1 MASAKAMLG
10 SMLGRFLFTDARV
23 TQVREVSRA
32 FRQIDCEGPALRGQ
46 GWTPGDKVQ
55 VFLPGLGLRTYTPLS
70 WDEAR
75 GATAFLVYLHGDSP
89 GAKWGRDVRAGD
101 TVQFFGPRR
110 SVTLEAGDAP
120 VVLFGDETSFAVAHA
135 LRTGAKRDVTPLFE
149 VTRREDCAPA
159 LRELGF
165 EGQDVERTAGD
176 AHLAQVHERLREASA
191 RSRRD
196 AGDDGPGAVHPG
208 PALAAARRRRTRHAQ
223 GEGLL
228 GGGQGGAGLI
238 QAGANW
244 RPRRKSSRP
253 RVTPAGR
260 RLDFCRRNRE
270 ASWRR

>member
-1 MASAKAMLG
+1 MANAKAMLG
-10 SMLGRFLFTDARV
+10 SMLGRFLFTEAKV

-46 GWTPGDKVQ
+46 GWSPGDKVQ
-55 VFLPGLGLRTYTPLS
+55 VFLPGLGMRTYTPLS

-89 GAKWGRDVRAGD
+89 GAKWGRDVRTGD

-110 SVTLEAGDAP
+110 SVALESGDAP

-135 LRTGAKRDVTPLFE
+135 FRTGAKRDVTPIFE

-176 AHLAQVHERLREASA
+176 AHLAQVHERLREALRTKPGATLVMTGRAQSIQA
-191 RSRRD
+191 LRSRLR
-196 AGDDGPGAVHPG
+196 GDGERATSKVKAYWAVG
-208 PALAAARRRRTRHAQ
+208 KT
-223 GEGLL
+223 GL
-228 GGGQGGAGLI
+228 
-238 QAGANW
+238 
-244 RPRRKSSRP
+244 
-253 RVTPAGR
+253 
-260 RLDFCRRNRE
+260 D
-270 ASWRR
+270 

>member
-1 MASAKAMLG
+1 MANAKAMLG
-10 SMLGRFLFTDARV
+10 SMLGRFLFTEAKV

-55 VFLPGLGLRTYTPLS
+55 VFLPGLGMRTYTPLS

-75 GATAFLVYLHGDSP
+75 GATSFLVYLHGDSP

-101 TVQFFGPRR
+101 PVQFFGPRR
-110 SVTLEAGDAP
+110 SVALESSDAP

-135 LRTGAKRDVTPLFE
+135 FRTGAKRDVTPIFE

-176 AHLAQVHERLREASA
+176 AHLTQVHERLREALRAKPGATLVMTGRAQSIQA
-191 RSRRD
+191 LRSRLR
-196 AGDDGPGAVHPG
+196 GDGERATPKVKAYWAVG
-208 PALAAARRRRTRHAQ
+208 KT
-223 GEGLL
+223 GL
-228 GGGQGGAGLI
+228 
-238 QAGANW
+238 
-244 RPRRKSSRP
+244 
-253 RVTPAGR
+253 
-260 RLDFCRRNRE
+260 D
-270 ASWRR
+270 

>member
-10 SMLGRFLFTDARV
+10 GMLGRFLFTDARV

-55 VFLPGLGLRTYTPLS
+55 VFLPGLGMRTYTPLS
-70 WDEAR
+70 WDETR

-89 GAKWGRDVRAGD
+89 GARWGRDVRAGD

-110 SVTLEAGDAP
+110 SVALEAGDAP

-165 EGQDVERTAGD
+165 EGQDVERTPGD
-176 AHLAQVHERLREASA
+176 AHLAQVHERLREALRAKPGATLVMTGRAQSIQA
-191 RSRRD
+191 LRSRLR
-196 AGDDGPGAVHPG
+196 GDGESATPRVKAYWAVG
-208 PALAAARRRRTRHAQ
+208 K
-223 GEGLL
+223 
-228 GGGQGGAGLI
+228 AGL
-238 QAGANW
+238 
-244 RPRRKSSRP
+244 
-253 RVTPAGR
+253 
-260 RLDFCRRNRE
+260 D
-270 ASWRR
+270 

>member
-10 SMLGRFLFTDARV
+10 SMLGRFLFTEARV
-23 TQVREVSRA
+23 TQVRELSRA

-55 VFLPGLGLRTYTPLS
+55 VFLPGLGMRTYTPLS

-89 GAKWGRDVRAGD
+89 GAKWGRDVRVGD

-110 SVTLEAGDAP
+110 SLALEAGDAP

-135 LRTGAKRDVTPLFE
+135 FRTAAKRDVTPLFE

-165 EGQDVERTAGD
+165 EGQDVERTPGD
-176 AHLAQVHERLREASA
+176 AHLTQVHERLREALRA
-191 RSRRD
+191 K
-196 AGDDGPGAVHPG
+196 PGATLVMTG
-208 PALAAARRRRTRHAQ
+208 RAQSIQALRTRLRGD
-223 GEGLL
+223 GERATPRVKAYWAVGK
-228 GGGQGGAGLI
+228 AGL
-238 QAGANW
+238 
-244 RPRRKSSRP
+244 
-253 RVTPAGR
+253 
-260 RLDFCRRNRE
+260 D
-270 ASWRR
+270 

>member
-1 MASAKAMLG
+1 MANAKAMLG
-10 SMLGRFLFTDARV
+10 SMLGRFLFTEAKV

-32 FRQIDCEGPALRGQ
+32 FRQIDWEGPALRGQ
-46 GWTPGDKVQ
+46 GWSPGDKVQ
-55 VFLPGLGLRTYTPLS
+55 VFLPGLGMRTYTPLS

-110 SVTLEAGDAP
+110 SVALESGDAP

-135 LRTGAKRDVTPLFE
+135 FRTGAKRDVTPIFE

-176 AHLAQVHERLREASA
+176 AHLAQVHERLREALRTKPGATLVMTGRAQSIQA
-191 RSRRD
+191 LRSRLR
-196 AGDDGPGAVHPG
+196 GDGERATPKVKAYWAVG
-208 PALAAARRRRTRHAQ
+208 KT
-223 GEGLL
+223 GL
-228 GGGQGGAGLI
+228 
-238 QAGANW
+238 
-244 RPRRKSSRP
+244 
-253 RVTPAGR
+253 
-260 RLDFCRRNRE
+260 D
-270 ASWRR
+270 